1 MAVTMEQVKEL
12 RAATGA
18 GIMDCKNAL
27 VEANGDFDKAVEILR
42 KKGLAKA
49 AKRASRTASEGII
62 ELYSHGG
69 GRVGVMVEV
78 NCETDF
84 VARSDAFRKLA
95 HEIAL
100 QIAAMSPRYVA
111 EKDIPEEVL
120 EHERGI
126 AREQALREGKPEK
139 IVDRIVEGRLKKFK
153 DEVCLLNQA
162 YIRDDKITIA
172 DLINQN
178 IAAIG
183 ENIVVRRFVRW
194 ELGEFS
200 EQEAQEAAEAAE

>member
-49 AKRASRTASEGII
+49 AKRASRTASEGIV

-100 QIAAMSPRYVA
+100 QIAAMSPRYVS
-111 EKDIPEEVL
+111 ENDIPEEVL
-120 EHERGI
+120 EHEREI

-200 EQEAQEAAEAAE
+200 EQEAEEATE